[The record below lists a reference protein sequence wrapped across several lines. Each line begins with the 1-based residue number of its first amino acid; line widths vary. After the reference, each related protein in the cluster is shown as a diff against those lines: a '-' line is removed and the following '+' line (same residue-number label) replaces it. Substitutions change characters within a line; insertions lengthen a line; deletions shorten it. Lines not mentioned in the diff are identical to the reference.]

1 MPRRWTHQDLGVDAN
16 GCPTARI
23 EIDGQKVIVHYD
35 DLPDSD
41 VTTVHGLACT
51 TPLRTVI
58 DIAPDLDLAE
68 LDHVVRDCLGR
79 GLFTVDQAMARIAQP
94 DMTSRR
100 GADLLRAL
108 LEP

>member
-1 MPRRWTHQDLGVDAN
+1 MAASPKTSKS
-16 GCPTARI
+16 TAR
-23 EIDGQKVIVHYD
+23 KWSFTTTT

-41 VTTVHGLACT
+41 VTTVHGVACT

-58 DIAPDLDLAE
+58 DIAADLDRAE
-68 LDHVVRDCLGR
+68 LERVVRDCLGR
-79 GLFTVDQAMARIAQP
+79 GLFTIDEAMARLTQP

-100 GADLLRAL
+100 GAHLLRTL

>member
-1 MPRRWTHQDLGVDAN
+1 MPRKWTHQDLGVDAN
-16 GCPTARI
+16 GCLTEGI
-23 EIDGQKVIVHYD
+23 EIDGQKVVVHYD

-58 DIAPDLDLAE
+58 DIAADLDRAALE
-68 LDHVVRDCLGR
+68 RVVRDCLGR
-79 GLFTVDQAMARIAQP
+79 GLFTTDEAMARLTQP

-100 GADLLRAL
+100 GAHLLRTL